1 MTTTIIY
8 IGSFLALLGV
18 LVTIHEYGHFIFA
31 RIFKVHVQRFSL
43 GMGPVIYKRLDKH
56 GTEFAVSALPLGGY
70 VSMITNKL
78 IELEPEVKKE
88 LTAEQIKNTFDS
100 KPKWQRALVMLAGPV
115 ANFILAVGILSLIF
129 VNSVERQFIP
139 EVSNISSQYLLS
151 YSDLKTG
158 DILTGINEKHVS
170 SLQDIRLE
178 LLSLSGTN
186 GIIEFT
192 FISGPRAFEYKVSV
206 PVENYLSDP
215 DEQNAPENFM
225 GFDLSMKLQPIVGVI
240 DQNSE
245 ASKSEL
251 MVNDRILAVNSQSIK
266 SFEDLGIFLKDYQGS
281 DLDLKILRDEQTLYL
296 NIPLSIRQNQNG
308 EEERYIGIMP
318 GLKRS
323 YFASLS
329 KGAYETYNLSIK
341 TLTFVGKMI
350 TRDLGTQNLS
360 GPIGIVQMAGDT
372 AKAGLM
378 PFLYL
383 MALLSI
389 SLGVL
394 NLLPIPVL
402 DGGQLVMLGIEAVR
416 GSPMPEKMENLF
428 YMSGWVAVGFLM
440 IFAVFNDISKFL

>member
-1 MTTTIIY
+1 MIY
-8 IGSFLALLGV
+8 LFSAIVLLGV
-18 LVTIHEYGHFIFA
+18 LIAIHEFGHFIVG
-31 RIFKVHVQRFSL
+31 RMCKIHIYRFSI
-43 GMGPVIYKRLDKH
+43 GMGPVIYKKLDKQ
-56 GTEFAVSALPLGGY
+56 GTEFALSALPLGGY
-70 VSMITNKL
+70 VAFHTEKASEEELDL
-78 IELEPEVKKE
+78 IKPLTPEQN
-88 LTAEQIKNTFDS
+88 ANTFES
-100 KPKWQRALVMLAGPV
+100 KPKWQRALVMLAGPA
-115 ANFILAVGILSLIF
+115 ANFLLAIGILSLIF

-139 EVSNISSQYLLS
+139 EVSTVSSQYLQNNSSLRA
-151 YSDLKTG
+151 G
-158 DILTGINEKHVS
+158 DILISINGKKVS

-178 LLSLSGTN
+178 LLSLSGIN
-186 GIIEFT
+186 GMIDFT
-192 FISGPRAFEYKVSV
+192 FMSDPSEFEYTVSV
-206 PVENYLSDP
+206 PVENYLSNP

-225 GFDLSMKLQPIVGVI
+225 GFSLLMKLQPTVGVI
-240 DQNSE
+240 AKDAQAAQSDL
-245 ASKSEL
+245 K
-251 MVNDRILAVNSQSIK
+251 VNDLILAVNSQPIK
-266 SFEDLGIFLKDYQGS
+266 SFEDLRIFLQVYQGS
-281 DLDLKILRDEQTLYL
+281 DIDLKIQREDQTLYL
-296 NIPLSIRQNQNG
+296 TVPLSLRKNANG
-308 EEERYIGIMP
+308 VEEKYIGIMP

-323 YFASLS
+323 FFESLS
-329 KGAYETYNLSIK
+329 KGTYETYNLSIK

-372 AKAGLM
+372 AKAGFM

-402 DGGQLVMLGIEAVR
+402 DGGQLVMLGVEAIR

>member
-1 MTTTIIY
+1 MIY
-8 IGSFLALLGV
+8 LLSAIVLLGV
-18 LVTIHEYGHFIFA
+18 LIAIHEFGHFIVG
-31 RIFKVHVQRFSL
+31 RMCNIHIYRFSI
-43 GMGPVIYKRLDKH
+43 GMGPVIYKKLDKH
-56 GTEFAVSALPLGGY
+56 GTEFALSALPLGGY
-70 VSMITNKL
+70 VAFHTEKASEE
-78 IELEPEVKKE
+78 ELDLQQPLTPEQN
-88 LTAEQIKNTFDS
+88 ANTFES

-115 ANFILAVGILSLIF
+115 ANFILAIGILSVIF

-139 EVSNISSQYLLS
+139 EVSTVSSQYLQSNSSLQA
-151 YSDLKTG
+151 G
-158 DILTGINEKHVS
+158 DILISINDKPVS
-170 SLQDIRLE
+170 NLQDIRLE

-186 GIIEFT
+186 GAINFNFVT
-192 FISGPRAFEYKVSV
+192 GSRASEYTVSV

-215 DEQNAPENFM
+215 EEQNTPENFM
-225 GFDLSMKLQPIVGVI
+225 GFDLSMKLQPTVGVI
-240 DQNSE
+240 AKDAE
-245 ASKSEL
+245 ASKSGL
-251 MVNDRILAVNSQSIK
+251 MVNDRILAVNSQPIK
-266 SFEDLGIFLKDYQGS
+266 SFDDLRAFLQDYQGL
-281 DLDLKILRDEQTLYL
+281 DLDLKILRAEKTLYL
-296 NIPLSIRQNQNG
+296 NVPLSTRTNADG
-308 EEERYIGIMP
+308 KEEKYIGIMP

-323 YFASLS
+323 FLDSLS

-372 AKAGLM
+372 AKAGFM

>member
-1 MTTTIIY
+1 LQIN
-8 IGSFLALLGV
+8 S
-18 LVTIHEYGHFIFA
+18 
-31 RIFKVHVQRFSL
+31 SL
-43 GMGPVIYKRLDKH
+43 K
-56 GTEFAVSALPLGGY
+56 A
-70 VSMITNKL
+70 
-78 IELEPEVKKE
+78 
-88 LTAEQIKNTFDS
+88 
-100 KPKWQRALVMLAGPV
+100 
-115 ANFILAVGILSLIF
+115 
-129 VNSVERQFIP
+129 
-139 EVSNISSQYLLS
+139 
-151 YSDLKTG
+151 G
-158 DILTGINEKHVS
+158 DILTSINEKKVS

-186 GIIEFT
+186 GIINYS
-192 FISGPRAFEYKVSV
+192 FISGPRASEYIVSV
-206 PVENYLSDP
+206 PVENYLSNP

-225 GFDLSMKLQPIVGVI
+225 GFDLSMKLQPTVGVI
-240 DQNSE
+240 AKDSE
-245 ASKSEL
+245 AAKSEL
-251 MVNDRILAVNSQSIK
+251 MVNDRILAVNSQPIK
-266 SFEDLGIFLKDYQGS
+266 SFEDLRIFLQGYQGA
-281 DLDLKILRDEQTLYL
+281 DIDLKILRDDQTLYF
-296 NIPLSIRQNQNG
+296 NVPLSIRTNKNG
-308 EEERYIGIMP
+308 EQEKYIGIIP

-323 YFASLS
+323 FFDSLS

-372 AKAGLM
+372 AKAGFM

-402 DGGQLVMLGIEAVR
+402 DGGQLVMLGIEALR

>member
-1 MTTTIIY
+1 MIY
-8 IGSFLALLGV
+8 LLSAIVLLGV
-18 LVTIHEYGHFIFA
+18 LIAIHEFGHFIVG
-31 RIFKVHVQRFSL
+31 RMCNIHIYRFSI
-43 GMGPVIYKRLDKH
+43 GMGPVIYKKLDKH
-56 GTEFAVSALPLGGY
+56 GTEFALSALPLGGY
-70 VSMITNKL
+70 VAFHTEKAVVE
-78 IELEPEVKKE
+78 ELDLQHPLTPE
-88 LTAEQIKNTFDS
+88 QNDNTFES

-115 ANFILAVGILSLIF
+115 ANFILAIGILSAIF
-129 VNSVERQFIP
+129 ANSVERQFIP
-139 EVSNISSQYLLS
+139 EVSKISSQYLQINS
-151 YSDLKTG
+151 SLKTG
-158 DILTGINEKHVS
+158 DILTSINEKKVS

-186 GIIEFT
+186 GSINYT
-192 FISGPRAFEYKVSV
+192 FMTDPRASEYIISV
-206 PVENYLSDP
+206 PVENYLSNP

-225 GFDLSMKLQPIVGVI
+225 GFDLSMKLQPTVGLI
-240 DQNSE
+240 AKDSE
-245 ASKSEL
+245 AAKSEL
-251 MVNDRILAVNSQSIK
+251 MINDRILAVNSQPIK
-266 SFEDLGIFLKDYQGS
+266 SFEDLRIFLQDYQGA
-281 DLDLKILRDEQTLYL
+281 DIDLKILRDDQTLYF
-296 NIPLSIRQNQNG
+296 NVPLSIRTNNNG
-308 EEERYIGIMP
+308 EQEKYIGIMP

-323 YFASLS
+323 FFDSLS

-372 AKAGLM
+372 AKAGFM

-402 DGGQLVMLGIEAVR
+402 DGGQLVMLGIEALR

>member
-1 MTTTIIY
+1 MIYLLSAII
-8 IGSFLALLGV
+8 LLGV
-18 LVTIHEYGHFIFA
+18 LIAIHEFGHFIVG
-31 RIFKVHVQRFSL
+31 RMCNIHIYRFSI
-43 GMGPVIYKRLDKH
+43 GMGPVIYKKLDKH
-56 GTEFAVSALPLGGY
+56 GTEFALSALPLGGY
-70 VSMITNKL
+70 VAFHTEKAAVE
-78 IELEPEVKKE
+78 ELDLQHPLTPEQNV
-88 LTAEQIKNTFDS
+88 NTFES

-115 ANFILAVGILSLIF
+115 ANFILSIGILSAIF

-139 EVSNISSQYLLS
+139 EVSNVYSQHLQSNSS
-151 YSDLKTG
+151 LKAG
-158 DILTGINEKHVS
+158 DILTSINEKKVS

-186 GIIEFT
+186 GIINYT
-192 FISGPRAFEYKVSV
+192 FITGARASEYTVSV

-225 GFDLSMKLQPIVGVI
+225 GFDLSMKLQPTIGVI
-240 DQNSE
+240 AKDSK
-245 ASKSEL
+245 AAKSEL
-251 MVNDRILAVNSQSIK
+251 MVNDRILAVNSQQIK
-266 SFEDLGIFLKDYQGS
+266 SFEDLRVFLQDYQGS
-281 DLDLKILRDEQTLYL
+281 DVDLKILRAEQTLYL
-296 NIPLSIRQNQNG
+296 NVPLSIRINTDG
-308 EEERYIGIMP
+308 EQEKFIGIMP

-323 YFASLS
+323 FFDSFL

-372 AKAGLM
+372 AKAGFM

-402 DGGQLVMLGIEAVR
+402 DGGQLVMLGIEALR

-428 YMSGWVAVGFLM
+428 YISGWVAVGFLM
-440 IFAVFNDISKFL
+440 IFAVFNDITKFL

>member
-1 MTTTIIY
+1 MIY
-8 IGSFLALLGV
+8 LFSAIVLLGV
-18 LVTIHEYGHFIFA
+18 LIAIHEFGHFIVG
-31 RIFKVHVQRFSL
+31 RMCNIHIYRFSI
-43 GMGPVIYKRLDKH
+43 GMGPVIYKKLDKH
-56 GTEFAVSALPLGGY
+56 GTEFALSALPLGGY
-70 VSMITNKL
+70 VAFHTEKASEE
-78 IELEPEVKKE
+78 ELDLQQPLTPEQN
-88 LTAEQIKNTFDS
+88 ANTFES

-115 ANFILAVGILSLIF
+115 ANFILAIGILSVIF

-139 EVSNISSQYLLS
+139 EVSAVSSQYLQS
-151 YSDLKTG
+151 NSSLKAG
-158 DILTGINEKHVS
+158 DILISINDKPVS
-170 SLQDIRLE
+170 NLQDIRLE

-186 GIIEFT
+186 GAINFNFVT
-192 FISGPRAFEYKVSV
+192 GSRASEYTVSV
-206 PVENYLSDP
+206 PVENYLSDLE
-215 DEQNAPENFM
+215 EQNAPENFM
-225 GFDLSMKLQPIVGVI
+225 GFDLSMKLQPTVGVI
-240 DQNSE
+240 AKDAE
-245 ASKSEL
+245 ASKSGL
-251 MVNDRILAVNSQSIK
+251 MVNDRILAVNSKSIN
-266 SFEDLGIFLKDYQGS
+266 SFDDLRAFLQNYQGL
-281 DLDLKILRDEQTLYL
+281 DLDLKILRAEKTLYL
-296 NIPLSIRQNQNG
+296 NVPLSTRTNADG
-308 EEERYIGIMP
+308 EEEKYIGIMP

-323 YFASLS
+323 FLDSLS

-372 AKAGLM
+372 AKAGFM

-428 YMSGWVAVGFLM
+428 FMSGWVAVGFLM

>member
-1 MTTTIIY
+1 MIY
-8 IGSFLALLGV
+8 LLSAIVLLGV
-18 LVTIHEYGHFIFA
+18 LIAIHEFGHFIVG
-31 RIFKVHVQRFSL
+31 RMCNIHIYRFSI
-43 GMGPVIYKRLDKH
+43 GMGPVIYKKLDKH
-56 GTEFAVSALPLGGY
+56 GTEFALSALPLGGY
-70 VSMITNKL
+70 VAFHTEKASDE
-78 IELEPEVKKE
+78 ELDLQQPLTPEQNE
-88 LTAEQIKNTFDS
+88 NTFES

-115 ANFILAVGILSLIF
+115 ANFILAIGILSVIF
-129 VNSVERQFIP
+129 VYSVERQFIP
-139 EVSNISSQYLLS
+139 EVSAVSSQYLQS
-151 YSDLKTG
+151 NSSLKAG
-158 DILTGINEKHVS
+158 DILISINDKQVS
-170 SLQDIRLE
+170 NLQDIRLE

-186 GIIEFT
+186 GAINFPFVT
-192 FISGPRAFEYKVSV
+192 GSRASEYTVSV
-206 PVENYLSDP
+206 PVENYLSGP
-215 DEQNAPENFM
+215 EEPNAPENFL
-225 GFDLSMKLQPIVGVI
+225 GFDLSMKLQPTVGVI
-240 DQNSE
+240 AKDAE
-245 ASKSEL
+245 ASKSGL
-251 MVNDRILAVNSQSIK
+251 TVNDRILAVNSQPIK
-266 SFEDLGIFLKDYQGS
+266 SFEDLRAFLQDYQGL
-281 DLDLKILRDEQTLYL
+281 DLDLKILRVEKTLYL
-296 NIPLSIRQNQNG
+296 NVPLSTRTNADG
-308 EEERYIGIMP
+308 EEEKYIGIMP

-323 YFASLS
+323 FLDSLS

-372 AKAGLM
+372 AKAGFM

>member
-1 MTTTIIY
+1 MTYLLSAIV
-8 IGSFLALLGV
+8 LLGV
-18 LVTIHEYGHFIFA
+18 LIAIHEFGHFIVG
-31 RIFKVHVQRFSL
+31 RMCKIHIYRFSI
-43 GMGPVIYKRLDKH
+43 GMGPVIYKKIDKH
-56 GTEFAVSALPLGGY
+56 GTEFALSALPLGGY
-70 VSMITNKL
+70 VAFHTEKAADEELDL
-78 IELEPEVKKE
+78 IESLTPEQK
-88 LTAEQIKNTFDS
+88 TNTFES

-115 ANFILAVGILSLIF
+115 ANFILAIVILSVIF
-129 VNSVERQFIP
+129 SNSVERQFIP
-139 EVSNISSQYLLS
+139 EVSAISSQYLLQNS
-151 YSDLKTG
+151 ALQDG
-158 DILTGINEKHVS
+158 DVLTAINGRDVS

-178 LLSLSGTN
+178 LLSLSGTS
-186 GIIEFT
+186 GVIEFM
-192 FISGPRAFEYKVSV
+192 FETGARQSQFTVSI
-206 PVENYLSDP
+206 PVENYLSNA

-225 GFDLSMKLQPIVGVI
+225 GFDLSMKLQPTVGVI
-240 DQNSE
+240 AKDSKALE
-245 ASKSEL
+245 AGL
-251 MVNDRILAVNSQSIK
+251 MVNDRILAVNTQSIN
-266 SFEDLGIFLKDYQGS
+266 SFGDLQIFLKDYRGPDIDVKIQRGEKTIF
-281 DLDLKILRDEQTLYL
+281 LKI
-296 NIPLSIRQNQNG
+296 PLGIRINADG
-308 EEERYIGIMP
+308 AEEKYIGIMP

-323 YFASLS
+323 LFDSFL
-329 KGAYETYNLSIK
+329 KGSYETYNLSVK

-360 GPIGIVQMAGDT
+360 GPIGIVKMAGDT
-372 AKAGLM
+372 ANAGLL